1 MSRWR
6 AAGIVLLVTLA
17 IDVGTAQV
25 AKRYLPQWHSTMPAS
40 NPRTISPIYHHG
52 LRPMMD
58 VKTRVGPAL
67 YDFATN
73 SLGMVDARPRH
84 IDPQANECRYL
95 IVGDSFTEGFGVG
108 WDKSFVGLLSKRW
121 RINGVDV
128 LNAGVVSYSPTI
140 YYRKVKHLIEDV
152 KLQFGAALV
161 MIDVGDASD
170 EWRSYDLDAAG
181 NVTPIGHVWKIR
193 AMDEPNWRD
202 YVRYWV
208 QDNSVIAQVVKDIR
222 QKLRKPRPPA
232 VAKEPPPPPVP
243 HRPPIKPPL
252 GEVEVPPPM
261 TGAPKVPPGLTG
273 TLGVENG
280 RWTLDEDAWTSWG
293 RNGLVVA
300 AERMDRLVL
309 LLRQHG
315 IRLTVA
321 VYPWPD
327 QVFAG
332 DQESAQRR
340 FWRDWA
346 RSRQV
351 DFVDLFP
358 PFFTDEDRLATVRR
372 YFTPGDFHW
381 NAEGNALIAQRL
393 DQAIE
398 PRRACR

>member
-1 MSRWR
+1 MTRWR

-17 IDVGTAQV
+17 IDVGLAQV
-25 AKRYLPQWHSTMPAS
+25 AKRHLPQWHSTMPAS
-40 NPRTISPIYHHG
+40 NPRAISPLFHHG

-58 VKTRVGPAL
+58 VKVRVGPEV

-73 SLGMVDARPRH
+73 SLAMVDAKPRE
-84 IDPQANECRYL
+84 IDPAANACRYL
-95 IVGDSFTEGFGVG
+95 VIGDSFTEGFGVG
-108 WDKSFVGLLSKRW
+108 WDRSFVGQLAKRW

-140 YYRKVKHLIEDV
+140 YYRRIKHLIEDV
-152 KLQFGAALV
+152 KLQFGAVLV
-161 MIDVGDASD
+161 MVDVGDASD
-170 EWRSYDLDAAG
+170 EWRSYDLDAQG
-181 NVTPIGHVWKIR
+181 NVTPIGRVWQLH
-193 AMDEPNWRD
+193 AMDDPNWRD
-202 YVRYWV
+202 YVRFWV
-208 QDNSVIAQVVKDIR
+208 QDNSVIAQVVKDLR
-222 QKLRKPRPPA
+222 QKMRRPRPPA
-232 VAKEPPPPPVP
+232 VAKEPPAPPVP

-261 TGAPKVPPGLTG
+261 ADAPPPPVGFTN

-280 RWTLDEDAWTSWG
+280 RWTLDQEAWATWG

-300 AERMDRLVL
+300 AERMDRLAL

-315 IRLTVA
+315 IKLTVA

-332 DQESAQRR
+332 DLDSAQRV
-340 FWRDWA
+340 FWRNWA
-346 RSRQV
+346 RTRNV

-358 PFFTDEDRLATVRR
+358 PFFTAEDRLETVRQ
-372 YFTPGDFHW
+372 YFMPGDFHW
-381 NAEGNALIAQRL
+381 NAAGNALIARQL